1 MALADLRP
9 KSDVWTGVAV
19 GVGLLLAPVVIP
31 IVVAGARPL
40 VKMALKGGFM
50 LYEKGR
56 ETLADVMETAEDLME
71 EVKAEV
77 KAELEA
83 TKENSGSIQ

>member
-1 MALADLRP
+1 MALADLKP
-9 KSDVWTGVAV
+9 KSEIWTGVAI

-31 IVVAGARPL
+31 VVVAGARPL
-40 VKMALKGGFM
+40 VKMALKGGVM

-56 ETLADVMETAEDLME
+56 EMVADVMEVAEDLVE

-83 TKENSGSIQ
+83 SKENSGSIQ